1 MSNAEEMRSK
11 LVQLFKQA
19 ESLSDQI
26 LKFDF
31 IDGKASSHQQSSD
44 KGAKKQPALKRDQM
58 RLQRSIR
65 MSTINYL
72 KEHSLTIGQLPT
84 REVYQGLKA
93 QRQAYMQEEMN
104 RVEREQQLQK
114 RQLDEV
120 ARQRR
125 QMNEQQEMSANAQNK
140 PKVNNDLCF
149 KFQIY

>member
-1 MSNAEEMRSK
+1 MRSK

-31 IDGKASSHQQSSD
+31 IDGKASSQQQSSD
-44 KGAKKQPALKRDQM
+44 KGVKKQPALKRDQM
-58 RLQRSIR
+58 RLQRSVR

-125 QMNEQQEMSANAQNK
+125 HMNEQQEMSANFQNK
-140 PKVNNDLCF
+140 QKVNNDLCF